1 MIWENLP
8 EKDKSRLQDMIMND
22 AALKEINAVFYDLLD
37 AVDNTIAEK
46 LEDAYIEYGT
56 RAIGLAYEQG
66 LKDAGQK

>member
-8 EKDKSRLQDMIMND
+8 EKDRVRLQDMLMND
-22 AALKEINAVFYDLLD
+22 ASLKEIDAVFYDLLD
-37 AVDNTIAEK
+37 AVDNTIAAK

-56 RAIGLAYEQG
+56 RAIALAYEQG